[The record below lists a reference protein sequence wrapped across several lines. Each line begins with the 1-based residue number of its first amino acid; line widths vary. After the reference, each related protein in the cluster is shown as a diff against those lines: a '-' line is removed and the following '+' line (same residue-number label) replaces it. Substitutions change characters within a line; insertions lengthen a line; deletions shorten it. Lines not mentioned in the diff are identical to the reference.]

1 MGKSIK
7 SNFILNFLNTVSVVL
22 FPMLTFP
29 YASRILLAD
38 GMGLVNFQKSIVD
51 YVGMFVCLG
60 IPTYAVRE
68 IARVRDDNKE
78 RGKTT
83 IEILLLN
90 IILMILGY
98 LAIILL
104 AINLKALQNDVQLF
118 AILSL
123 SILLMT
129 IGCEWFYK
137 GVEDFKYIT
146 IRGLIVKVLSIFFLF
161 FFVKTK
167 DDILVYAIYNVFG
180 VMGGN
185 IFNIV
190 RLKKYINF
198 KDLDFSNINV
208 IKHLKPS
215 INSFVL
221 TLFFAIYITL
231 NTMMLGF
238 LSNNESVGY
247 FTASTK
253 ITQIALAVVNSL
265 GVVLLPRLSNLISS
279 GRNEEFQEIAQK
291 AFHFIVA
298 ISLPIVAG
306 SMLLSPYIINIFCG
320 PSYQPAIANLI
331 LISPVI
337 LIIGLSSF
345 IGIQIFYPQ
354 GKERVVVICTIVGTV
369 LNIVLNFFLIKKY
382 AHNGAAISAVIGQ
395 LVILICLFIFGR
407 NYHSLRFSRPMLIY
421 IMGTIFMSI
430 IIYFF
435 LGISTKYYLT
445 VPLAIAIGGIVY
457 SSVLIMF
464 KDPLLSSISS
474 VLLKIIKR

>member
-1 MGKSIK
+1 MGKSLK

-68 IARVRDDNKE
+68 IARVRDNYKE

-83 IEILLLN
+83 VEILLLN
-90 IILMILGY
+90 MILMVLGY
-98 LAIILL
+98 VAIVLL
-104 AINLKALQNDVQLF
+104 VLNLKTIQGDIQLF
-118 AILSL
+118 TILSL
-123 SILLMT
+123 SIILMT

-146 IRGLIVKVLSIFFLF
+146 LRGLIVKVISIFFLF

-167 DDILVYAIYNVFG
+167 DDILWYAVYNVFG

-190 RLKKYINF
+190 RLKKYIRF
-198 KDLDFSNINV
+198 SEIDFSKLNI

-265 GVVLLPRLSNLISS
+265 GVVLLPRLSNLINL
-279 GRNEEFQEIAQK
+279 GKKEEFQQIAQK
-291 AFHFIVA
+291 AFNFIIA
-298 ISLPIVAG
+298 LSLPIVI
-306 SMLLSPYIINIFCG
+306 SCMILSSTIIAIFCG
-320 PSYQPAIANLI
+320 PNYAPAIDSLT
-331 LISPVI
+331 LISPII

-345 IGIQIFYPQ
+345 LGIQILYPQ
-354 GKERVVVICTIVGTV
+354 GKDSIIVVSTIIGVIINIF
-369 LNIVLNFFLIKKY
+369 LNLILIPQFGSD
-382 AHNGAAISAVIGQ
+382 GACISANLGQ
-395 LVILICLFIFGR
+395 LMTLAMLFVLGRKYIFLKWSKAYLNYLLASILMMGSMYWLTNLQVHPLLKVG
-407 NYHSLRFSRPMLIY
+407 FS
-421 IMGTIFMSI
+421 
-430 IIYFF
+430 
-435 LGISTKYYLT
+435 
-445 VPLAIAIGGIVY
+445 IAIGGFSY
-457 SSVLIMF
+457 FTVLF
-464 KDPLLSSISS
+464 LTKDEFIFGILGT
-474 VLLKIIKR
+474 LKRKEKL